1 MEKFYQKLF
10 FTFILGLHRMYT
22 TRVPYCVCKG
32 THYSRNAFPRMFRI
46 FLFSYKHSFFPFH
59 FWQEKG
65 LFSITFTPHLIGTF
79 RHTLM
84 KH

>member
-32 THYSRNAFPRMFRI
+32 THYSRNTFPRMFRI
-46 FLFSYKHSFFPFH
+46 FLFSYKHSFF
-59 FWQEKG
+59 
-65 LFSITFTPHLIGTF
+65 LSISGWKKVCFQSLSHLTSSERSVTP
-79 RHTLM
+79 
-84 KH
+84 